1 MIEKKLSKVE
11 SAKYYTA
18 LLYSAI
24 EVTSIKF
31 GSKMFGRV
39 PRAQFKVPWAET
51 HCVLLRTWMAMGG
64 ALKNQYLENH
74 YQITR
79 AILISNFLYCLFTRE
94 VFDCRHCM
102 HEVCDLQ

>member
-31 GSKMFGRV
+31 GLMMFGHV
-39 PRAQFKVPWAET
+39 PQAQFKVPWAGNT
-51 HCVLLRTWMAMGG
+51 CALLRTWMAIDG
-64 ALKNQYLENH
+64 AVKYQYLVNH
-74 YQITR
+74 LQITR
-79 AILISNFLYCLFTRE
+79 AILISNFHYCLFTRE
-94 VFDCRHCM
+94 VFD
-102 HEVCDLQ
+102 